1 MIYSHSRVQPNQPLL
16 TTSHPVLRKRTTP
29 KMLIMQEVKTPSHVP
44 KSTGS
49 HTNSWIFHQG
59 LLCVWDPC
67 EKAKPYSL
75 QAGYRSGVKVNDH
88 YSHMP
93 PMSAKM

>member
-1 MIYSHSRVQPNQPLL
+1 MEKRGEEKMTYSHSYVQPNQPSL

-59 LLCVWDPC
+59 LLCVWDSC
-67 EKAKPYSL
+67 RKAKPFVSSL
-75 QAGYRSGVKVNDH
+75 TLYRQAAEVV
-88 YSHMP
+88 
-93 PMSAKM
+93 